1 MIRVQDQMN
10 NVIEL
15 SKAPQR
21 IISLVPSQT
30 ELLFDLGL
38 GDRVVGI
45 TKFCIHPNEWFREKE
60 RIGGTKNVN
69 INKVKSLY
77 PDLVIGNKEENTLTD
92 INALKEIVPV
102 WMSDIYTLNDA
113 YGMISGLGSVCQRDR
128 ESNNILD
135 EIKVQFSKLNKFSSE
150 KSVLYLIW
158 KEPFMGA
165 GKDTFID
172 DILTE
177 QLGFRNVLKEK
188 SRYPSFELSA
198 VGSPDFIFLSTE
210 PYPFNDSH
218 VDGLRTLFPDSKVIL
233 VDGEYF
239 TWYGSRLMGAPK
251 YFQKLLDSLEL
262 H

>member
-21 IISLVPSQT
+21 IVSLVPSQT
-30 ELLFDLGL
+30 ELLYDLGL
-38 GDRVVGI
+38 GYRVVGI
-45 TKFCIHPNEWFREKE
+45 TKFCIHPNEWFRNKH
-60 RIGGTKNVN
+60 RVGGTKNVN
-69 INKVKSLY
+69 LDKVKSLN

-113 YGMISGLGSVCQRDR
+113 FNMISGIGLVCQCTR
-128 ESNNILD
+128 ESD
-135 EIKVQFSKLNKFSSE
+135 EVVKGVKEQFSKLNKFPSK

-158 KEPFMGA
+158 KDPFMGA
-165 GKDTFID
+165 GKNTFID
-172 DILTE
+172 HILTE

-188 SRYPSFELSA
+188 PRYPSFELDE

-218 VDGLRTLFPDSKVIL
+218 IDGLRSLFPDSKIVL

-239 TWYGSRLMGAPK
+239 TWYGSRLIGAPK
-251 YFQKLLDSLEL
+251 YFQKLLKSL
-262 H
+262 